1 MCRRP
6 WQCCPHPAPG
16 ATAVWRRCRERLL
29 HYVAMPSRIG
39 LLRPRPHQRQL
50 ARRRTIPATTARPL
64 SNSTQPAGSGA
75 AGTCPLSAS
84 CPLFRLPMACAKRTS
99 GLAAT
104 GTRVSLDSIS
114 LPTPGIRPAPS
125 GGPSVARDDAGSTK
139 LAIRTRECAATTV
152 PTGSDCEAE
161 PGSPDCGGATA
172 RTAPGAIVATQAMNS
187 SSLFII
193 FFNRAVFFFPR
204 PTSSKMLVSRAISRL
219 SG

>member
-39 LLRPRPHQRQL
+39 LLRPRPHQRQF

-104 GTRVSLDSIS
+104 GTR
-114 LPTPGIRPAPS
+114 